1 MEFPDRD
8 SLLWLYMTVFNI
20 VWALVFVV
28 ILTAA
33 SAFATDNTLLLA
45 ENVVLFVIAMSVATS
60 AALYG
65 MP

>member
-8 SLLWLYMTVFNI
+8 SLLWLYMTVFHI

-45 ENVVLFVIAMSVATS
+45 ENVVLFVTATSIATS